1 MIWLTWR
8 QFRFWAWAMFGAL
21 GVVVIALAVTGP
33 GLNREYAGLVSRC
46 TGGTHPCVADAY
58 DHFFF
63 PRLGVYLGL
72 VLLVSVV
79 PYVAG
84 VFWGAPLV
92 SREFET
98 GTQDVVWQ
106 QSVTRRRWLA
116 AKVGLIGLFAMT
128 AAALAV
134 VAVSWWSRPLDATAI
149 SGLSRISP
157 ALFDARGYAVLGH
170 TAFAFTVGVSVG
182 LLIRRTLPAMAI
194 TFAVLV
200 TIQIVVPTIVRPHYA
215 APARIDAAITADNI
229 AGVTTADGSV
239 RGLLVDAG
247 PPHAWILSNRTVNA
261 AGHPVDA
268 LPAWVADCVTPEA
281 PAGELA
287 QHRCLDRLAA
297 AGFRQAVTY
306 HPANRFWRFQ
316 AYETVIF
323 TMLSLLLVWFC
334 LVRIAPGPP
343 RAGRRLT

>member
-8 QFRFWAWAMFGAL
+8 QFRVWVWTVFGAL
-21 GVVVIALAVTGP
+21 GVLAIALGVTGP
-33 GLNREYAGLVSRC
+33 GLNREYAGLVTRC
-46 TGGTHPCVADAY
+46 TGGTRTCVPDAY

-63 PRLGVYLGL
+63 PRMGVYLAL
-72 VLLVSVV
+72 VLLVNVV

-116 AKVGLIGLFAMT
+116 VKVGLIGLVAMA

-149 SGLSRISP
+149 SGISRISP
-157 ALFDARGYAVLGH
+157 AIFDARGYAVLGH
-170 TAFAFTVGVSVG
+170 TAFAFALGVTVG
-182 LLIRRTLPAMAI
+182 LLIRRTLPAMAV
-194 TFAVLV
+194 TFALLV
-200 TIQIVVPTIVRPHYA
+200 AVQIAVPTILRPHYA
-215 APARIDAAITADNI
+215 APARIDAAITADNM
-229 AGVTTADGSV
+229 AGVTTTADGTV

-247 PPHAWILSNRTVNA
+247 PPRAWILSNRTVNA
-261 AGHPVDA
+261 AGHPVNV
-268 LPAWVADCVTPEA
+268 LPAWVADCATPEA
-281 PAGELA
+281 PAGEVT
-287 QHRCLDRLAA
+287 QHRCLGRLAA
-297 AGFRQAVTY
+297 AGYRQAVSY

-316 AYETVIF
+316 AYETVLFAI
-323 TMLSLLLVWFC
+323 LSLLLVWFC
-334 LVRIAPGPP
+334 FLRIAPGRP
-343 RAGRRLT
+343 RAG